1 MARIPATEAGSIHA
15 LAFLDMLAI
24 SELGRPLIA
33 VSDDGYNV
41 IVGST
46 HRKPHL
52 FASYAD
58 HPQMFVTLSPTL
70 RSSAAGRYQFLA
82 RTWDALAREHGYT
95 DFSPE
100 NQDRGALQLVRER
113 KALDYVR
120 RGSVVKAIELCAPIW
135 ASLPGAG
142 YGQHEHKLDHLIAA
156 YQESLATY
164 HPDFSN
170 VVSGVTTTA
179 PAKE

>member
-1 MARIPATEAGSIHA
+1 VARIVANDEAGWRM
-15 LAFLDMLAI
+15 LAFLDMLAV
-24 SELGRPLIA
+24 SEIGKPLLA

-52 FASYAD
+52 FASYSD
-58 HPQMFVTLSPTL
+58 HPQVFVTLSPTL

-142 YGQHEHKLDHLIAA
+142 YGQHEHKLETLISA
-156 YQESLATY
+156 YQESLAAY
-164 HPDFSN
+164 QPDFSN

-179 PAKE
+179 PKE

>member
-1 MARIPATEAGSIHA
+1 MARISATEAGSIHA
-15 LAFLDMLAI
+15 LAFLDMLAV

-58 HPQMFVTLSPTL
+58 HPQVFVTLSPTL

-82 RTWDALAREHGYT
+82 RTWDALAREHGFA

-100 NQDRGALQLVRER
+100 NQDRGALELVRER

-142 YGQHEHKLDHLIAA
+142 YGQHEHKLDHLIVA
-156 YQESLATY
+156 YEESLATY
-164 HPDFSN
+164 KPDFSN

-179 PAKE
+179 PKG

>member
-1 MARIPATEAGSIHA
+1 MARISAIEAGSVHA

-24 SELGRPLIA
+24 SELGRALIA
-33 VSDDGYNV
+33 ASDDGYNV

-58 HPQMFVTLSPTL
+58 HPQVFVTLSPTL

-82 RTWDALAREHGYT
+82 RTWDALAREHGFA

-100 NQDRGALQLVRER
+100 NQDRGALELIRER

-142 YGQHEHKLDHLIAA
+142 YGQHEHKLETLISA
-156 YQESLATY
+156 YQESLAAY
-164 HPDFSN
+164 KPDFTN

-179 PAKE
+179 PKG